1 MSKAVSRALAFALL
15 LGGLVLVA
23 ATSAGAEKAKVLGKT
38 KSTPDPACP
47 ESTPADPCFAVGSVT
62 AIQVKADGKS
72 GLMKM
77 PVNGKIV
84 AFSVD
89 MSKPTKHQRNF
100 FAGIFGNDKFGDD
113 PSARIAVLKKL
124 DAKHFKLTAQSRAV
138 DLAPYMGETPVITI
152 NKPLRAAK
160 DRFVGLTVPTWL
172 SNLVVAGAGAGDSQ
186 WRASR
191 PSDKCGA
198 HAAKHSHPQQNLDSV
213 RVYGCRFTDR
223 LLYWAYYVPRSS

>member
-1 MSKAVSRALAFALL
+1 MSKAVTRALAFALL
-15 LGGLVLVA
+15 LGGLVLVV
-23 ATSAGAEKAKVLGKT
+23 ATSAGAEKAKQLGKT

-47 ESTPADPCFAVGSVT
+47 ENSIADPCEAVGSVT
-62 AIQVKADGKS
+62 GIQVKADGKS

-77 PVNGKIV
+77 PVDGKIV

-89 MSKPTKHQRNF
+89 LSKPTKKQRKF
-100 FAGIFGNDKFGDD
+100 FASIFANDKFGND
-113 PSARIAVLKKL
+113 PSARISVLKKL
-124 DAKHFKLTAQSRAV
+124 DRKHFKLTAQSRAV
-138 DLAPYMGETPVITI
+138 NLSSYLGQKPVITI

-160 DRFVGLTVPTWL
+160 DRFVALTVPTWL
-172 SNLVVAGAGAGDSQ
+172 SSLAVAGAGAGNSQ

-198 HAAKHSHPQQNLDSV
+198 HAAKNSHPQQNVDSV

-223 LLYWAYYVPRSS
+223 LLYWAYYVPS